1 MAGFFVT
8 ECIDYKFGKGSMNA
22 NRHKI
27 IQKCNQKCLD
37 KGNPNKRIKKEKPA
51 NDLDKEN

>member
-1 MAGFFVT
+1 MAGFFIT

>member
-1 MAGFFVT
+1 
-8 ECIDYKFGKGSMNA
+8 MNT
-22 NRHKI
+22 NLHKI

-37 KGNPNKRIKKEKPA
+37 KGNPNKWTKEEKPA